1 MAIDLTFPVFYYCAI
16 QGNCGVTQQFHQVN
30 MLFTGWGWG
39 ESSDSID
46 KTFISAVLNGR
57 KLMPQWTVEKVKALS
72 DEDMMARFKK
82 LAFNDVYAV
91 AEALARLVGVCSLS
105 AARRRELLR
114 YAGEPENVYLF
125 LCDVFRAAISNT
137 ANPFAKLKKEDR
149 ETQWK
154 ATLQLIEACRNDTL
168 PKEEPVDPPEPPTPP
183 ESPSSPDAD
192 SQEVPEEGA
201 SSLLERLPKI
211 DTAWLEGLEPL
222 EPLDFEGLSELSE
235 QEQGLLV
242 VTRCQPPQKSS
253 FKAAAEFYYDYLQFD
268 AALDAESVGPE
279 LEIADILKVLTYGDL
294 RSSYLLEIGGEKDEV
309 LEYLTYKSGFDRT
322 KAMLVMTDLSC
333 WADLSSLDYIYAIM
347 QQKVEPQCLCI
358 FGARQHPEGF
368 TEDQIGVRILLA

>member
-1 MAIDLTFPVFYYCAI
+1 MALDLTFPVFYYCAI

-30 MLFTGWGWG
+30 ILFTGWNWG
-39 ESSDSID
+39 ENSAGID

-57 KLMPQWTVEKVKALS
+57 KLMPQWIVEEVKELS
-72 DEDMMARFKK
+72 DEDLMARFKK

-154 ATLQLIEACRNDTL
+154 AALQLIEACRNDTL
-168 PKEEPVDPPEPPTPP
+168 PKEEPSGSEEPPSPPTEEPQETPEAPATSSESEMLKKLKIKDP
-183 ESPSSPDAD
+183 E
-192 SQEVPEEGA
+192 
-201 SSLLERLPKI
+201 LE
-211 DTAWLEGLEPL
+211 DLEPL

-268 AALDAESVGPE
+268 AALDAESIGPE

-309 LEYLTYKSGFDRT
+309 LEYLTYKSGFDWT
-322 KAMLVMTDLSC
+322 KAMLVMTDLSS

-347 QQKVEPQCLCI
+347 QQKVDPQCLCL

-368 TEDQIGVRILLA
+368 AEDQIGVRILLT